1 MYIYNICVYIYIYIY
16 ASQWFD
22 PILDIDINI
31 FENKTAKLLRLWIPF
46 TESRTAALDWEGSTS
61 V

>member
-1 MYIYNICVYIYIYIY
+1 MRLHIYIYIY

>member
-1 MYIYNICVYIYIYIY
+1 MYNYIYIY

-31 FENKTAKLLRLWIPF
+31 FEKKTAKQQNSLDFGSLSLSF
-46 TESRTAALDWEGSTS
+46 STAALDWEGSTS